1 MNANWII
8 TSFVI
13 IDDLMTA
20 HGHQSHCLAKVSDAE
35 ILTVAVVAAKYFNL
49 HHQLTLKVL
58 PELGYLS
65 GAISPSRYNRRL
77 HALADWFELILAI
90 LTSLFCTGDI
100 FVIDRLPIPVCRRV
114 RASRC
119 KKLRGRIYCGYCAP
133 KKEKF
138 FGWRLHLV
146 CTPQGLPVSFSLRP
160 AALHDLTP
168 LHELLWELPAGA
180 KVLGDK
186 GYNSAPDEASIL
198 ADTGVRLI
206 PIRKDNME
214 QHTWLDREALRL
226 YRHSIETVNSQLE
239 KMGIERIYARTN
251 PGFEIK
257 VFSVLLALCFSHSI

>member
-1 MNANWII
+1 
-8 TSFVI
+8 
-13 IDDLMTA
+13 
-20 HGHQSHCLAKVSDAE
+20 
-35 ILTVAVVAAKYFNL
+35 
-49 HHQLTLKVL
+49 
-58 PELGYLS
+58 
-65 GAISPSRYNRRL
+65 
-77 HALADWFELILAI
+77 
-90 LTSLFCTGDI
+90 
-100 FVIDRLPIPVCRRV
+100 
-114 RASRC
+114 
-119 KKLRGRIYCGYCAP
+119 
-133 KKEKF
+133 
-138 FGWRLHLV
+138 
-146 CTPQGLPVSFSLRP
+146 LPVSFSLRP

-214 QHTWLDREALRL
+214 QHIWLDRELLRL
-226 YRHSIETVNSQLE
+226 HRHGIETVNSQLE